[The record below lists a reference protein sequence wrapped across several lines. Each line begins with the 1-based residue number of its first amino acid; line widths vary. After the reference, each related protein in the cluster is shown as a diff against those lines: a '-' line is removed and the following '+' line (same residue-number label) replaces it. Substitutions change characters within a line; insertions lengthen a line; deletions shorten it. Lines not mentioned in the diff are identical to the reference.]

1 MLRRHDLDIDE
12 SLLSRF
18 YAALHTN
25 LLHAEAVSDVNFF
38 FYQISS
44 VADWCTYSQ
53 DMRNALVKHCG
64 AAFFSLPLPGSTLL
78 VQDFVVAAKRIGGS
92 SQMKEVRVVT
102 SRFLLHDNEHDPR
115 VLAGSARRGVVD
127 LGRTPLL
134 SVALGRLSGAGRR
147 FGRAECGRLFRV
159 EKPTA

>member
-1 MLRRHDLDIDE
+1 
-12 SLLSRF
+12 
-18 YAALHTN
+18 
-25 LLHAEAVSDVNFF
+25 
-38 FYQISS
+38 
-44 VADWCTYSQ
+44 
-53 DMRNALVKHCG
+53 MRNALVKHCG

-102 SRFLLHDNEHDPR
+102 SWFILHDSKHDPH
-115 VLAGSARRGVVD
+115 VLAGSARRSVVD

-147 FGRAECGRLFRV
+147 IGLAECGRLFRV